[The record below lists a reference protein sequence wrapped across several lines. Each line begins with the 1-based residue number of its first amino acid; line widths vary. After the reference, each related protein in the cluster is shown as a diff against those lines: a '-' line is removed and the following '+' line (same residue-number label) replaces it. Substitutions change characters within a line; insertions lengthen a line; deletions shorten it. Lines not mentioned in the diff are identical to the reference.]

1 VNILQVNNADL
12 GGGAYVIG
20 WELLGEYRRLGHSS
34 AMAVGTR
41 LSDDPE
47 VHELERPHRG
57 RRYKLE
63 TTLRG
68 MAGAR
73 ASRLAPLIQLSE
85 PRRTVTALK
94 GHEDFDYP
102 GTARLLSLPGP
113 SPEIVH
119 AHNLHGGYF
128 DLRQLPA
135 LSAQVPFAM
144 TLHDAWLLSGHCA
157 HSFECERWRIGCG
170 DCPDLAVY
178 QALVRDGTAHN
189 FRVKQDIY
197 DRSRLY
203 VATPSRWLMDK
214 VEQSMLARGMVEGR
228 VIPNGLDLDTFK
240 PGDRVAARARLG
252 VDPSVALVLFAAN
265 ATRSNPFKDFRTL
278 EIAVE
283 LLADKLDRP
292 VEFLCVGEAG
302 EAERFGRAN
311 VRYLPW
317 IENPADMADWYRA
330 ADIYLHAARADTFPN
345 TVIEALACGTP
356 VVATAVGGIPE
367 QVDDRRTG
375 RLVAKQDPAALAEAA
390 AELLRNAEAL
400 DRIGAAAAEGARS
413 RFGKQRMAG
422 DYVAWFEEILK
433 R

>member
-1 VNILQVNNADL
+1 VNILQVNNSDL

-20 WELLGEYRRLGHSS
+20 WELLGEYRRLGHNSS
-34 AMAVGTR
+34 MAVGIKA
-41 LSDDPE
+41 SDDRE
-47 VHELERPHRG
+47 VYELPRPHRG
-57 RRYKLE
+57 RRYELE

-73 ASRLAPLIQLSE
+73 AARLAPVIHLSE
-85 PRRTVTALK
+85 PRRVLTALK

-102 GTARLLSLPGP
+102 GTAQLLSLPSERP
-113 SPEIVH
+113 DVVH

-128 DLRQLPA
+128 DLRELPA

-197 DRSRLY
+197 ERSRLF

-214 VEQSMLARGMVEGR
+214 VEQSMLGRGMVDGR
-228 VIPNGLDLDTFK
+228 VIPNGIDLDTFK
-240 PGDRVAARARLG
+240 PGDRLAARARLG
-252 VDPSVALVLFAAN
+252 VDPDVAMVLFAAN

-283 LLADKLDRP
+283 LLGGRLERP
-292 VEFLCVGEAG
+292 VEFLCIGEAG
-302 EAERFGRAN
+302 EAERFGRAS

-317 IENPADMADWYRA
+317 VNAPTEMADWYRA
-330 ADIYLHAARADTFPN
+330 ADVYMHAARADTFPN
-345 TVIEALACGTP
+345 TIIEALACGTP
-356 VVATAVGGIPE
+356 VVATAVGGIAE

-375 RLVAKQDPAALAEAA
+375 RLVPKQDPAALAAAA
-390 AELLRNAEAL
+390 AELLNDAEAIG
-400 DRIGAAAAEGARS
+400 RMGAAAADDARA
-413 RFGKQRMAG
+413 RFGKARMAG
-422 DYVAWFEEILK
+422 DYVSWFEEILT